1 MGFLSAEA
9 LFSSSQALP
18 SSGNIVTVNVGVY
31 SDIACTQELD
41 AFGWGEISPGA
52 SVTHTIYVKNSGNSQ
67 VTLSM
72 NAADWSPTE
81 ANGPM
86 VLAWDKEGTTL
97 LPEEVTTA
105 MLTLSVAQ
113 NIVSDITEFSVG
125 IVVTGTA

>member
-31 SDIACTQELD
+31 SDIACTQELN
-41 AFGWGEISPGA
+41 AFGWGEISPGT
-52 SVTHTIYVKNSGNSQ
+52 SVTHTIYVKNTGNSQ

-72 NAADWSPTE
+72 NAADWSPAE

-86 VLAWDKEGTTL
+86 TLAWDKEGTTL

>member
-31 SDIACTQELD
+31 SDIACTQELN
-41 AFGWGEISPGA
+41 AFGWGEISPGT
-52 SVTHTIYVKNSGNSQ
+52 SVTHTIYVKNTGNSQ

-72 NAADWSPTE
+72 NAAEWSPAE

-86 VLAWDKEGTTL
+86 TLAWDKEGTTL